1 MTGGDRM
8 EVATS
13 TVQVWAAP
21 IEGLSRLLSR
31 HPHIEWM
38 GEATSGIRYQQ
49 GAWERRIEADRPDLP
64 VKGLIELMDN
74 NPIVCADEMSV
85 PGPASTL
92 ALIAL
97 GPLLRAGAPLEPPSI
112 AFSFEDSGE
121 DVAAWLAT
129 ESWTGEAHCVYE
141 PVDAGTVLACTGMAV
156 VRTPDS
162 PEEFRSLY
170 EESFGRSFFVWER
183 PGPTLPWDEVEGS
196 PYAFYSVEVSAS
208 DEPTCLVAVRVIAD
222 RNGKCGAA
230 QLVHALNLMAG
241 FEESMGIAE

>member
-1 MTGGDRM
+1 M

-21 IEGLSRLLSR
+21 IEGLPGLLSR
-31 HPHIEWM
+31 HPQVEWM
-38 GEATSGIRYQQ
+38 GEAPSGIRFQQ
-49 GAWERRIEADRPDLP
+49 GDWERRIEADRPDLP

-97 GPLLRAGAPLEPPSI
+97 GPLLRAGTPLEPPSI

-121 DVAAWLAT
+121 DIAAWLAT
-129 ESWTGEAHCVYE
+129 ESWAGGADCVYE

-162 PEEFRSLY
+162 PEEYRSLY
-170 EESFGRSFFVWER
+170 EGCFGRSFFVRER
-183 PGPTLPWDEVEGS
+183 SGPALPRSEVEGS
-196 PYAFYSVEVSAS
+196 PYAFFSVEVGAS
-208 DEPTCLVAVRVIAD
+208 GEPTCLVVVRVIAD

-230 QLVHALNLMAG
+230 QLVHAFNLMAG
-241 FEESMGIAE
+241 FEESVGIAE